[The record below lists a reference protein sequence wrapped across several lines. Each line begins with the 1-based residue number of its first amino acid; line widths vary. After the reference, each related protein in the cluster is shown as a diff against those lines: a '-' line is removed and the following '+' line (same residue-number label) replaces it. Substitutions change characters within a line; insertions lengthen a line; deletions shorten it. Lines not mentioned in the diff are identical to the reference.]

1 MIYYKELKG
10 MPDMYG
16 DKAIVIANSTAEGV
30 SLIDLQIYN
39 EKGILYRQPNK
50 DFIDDI
56 NHIPYLDR
64 EGIRNVISQEYG
76 IPADHI
82 VFK

>member
-1 MIYYKELKG
+1 MIHFKKVKG
-10 MPDMYG
+10 MPDMSG
-16 DKAIVIANSTAEGV
+16 DKAIVIANSTSEGV

-39 EKGILYRQPNK
+39 EKGVLCRQPSK

-64 EGIRNVISQEYG
+64 EGIRNVISQEFG

-82 VFK
+82 VFQ